1 MHRAEFGATARAVE
15 SSGPAVRTLAR
26 TVHGLLEIRAA
37 AQPERTAIS
46 TDDGQRLTF
55 AEWQGRSTAVAAA
68 LVRRGVRPGDRVGL
82 LFGLRDWPDF
92 AVHYCAV
99 TRAGGVAVPVSDR
112 QPAEAVAYV
121 LGHCEASGL
130 IAGPA
135 AAVPAGPWWATTP
148 PELAAE
154 AEAVTGSGAQ
164 TGAED
169 GTETGAE
176 TGPLPSVGPDA
187 PAQLLYTSGTT
198 GRPKGVLATHG
209 NVVHGTRP
217 TARHRPLTHSEEFL
231 HSFAVG
237 TNAGQ
242 TMLVNALDAH
252 PAALV
257 ATRFTP
263 GRFARLIEQRKV
275 GSVFVV
281 PAMAAELL
289 NAGVQSRFDLSSVR
303 LLGSTAAALPPT
315 VATAL
320 TRAFPNATVVNY
332 YTSTEAAPAQTAM
345 VYDPARPTALGLA
358 ARGSVMVAGP
368 DGRPLPAGETGD
380 VHLRSPGAQRAYYRD
395 AEAGAAVFRS
405 GWVRMGDVGFLDEDG
420 YLHLVDRE
428 SDVIKSGAHKI
439 STLQVEAAAL
449 EHPAVA
455 EVAVVGLPHPVLGMG
470 VGAAVVPVP
479 GADFDPAGLR
489 VFLADRLAAHEIPT
503 RITVL
508 DALPRNEGG
517 KPLKRAVRDLLAAP
531 A

>member
-1 MHRAEFGATARAVE
+1 MA
-15 SSGPAVRTLAR
+15 GPPAGR
-26 TVHGLLEIRAA
+26 TVHGLLELRSA
-37 AQPERTAIS
+37 AQPDRTAIS

-55 AEWQGRSTAVAAA
+55 AQWQDRSTAAATA
-68 LVRRGVRPGDRVGL
+68 LVRRGIRPGDRVGL
-82 LFGLRDWPDF
+82 LFGLRDWPEF

-99 TRAGGVAVPVSDR
+99 TRAGAVAVPVSDR

-121 LGHCEASGL
+121 LRHCGAAGL

-135 AAVPAGPWWATTP
+135 ATVPGGSWWVAGPA
-148 PELAAE
+148 ELAAE
-154 AEAVTGSGAQ
+154 VPEPALEDVELPEVTAEHLAQ
-164 TGAED
+164 
-169 GTETGAE
+169 
-176 TGPLPSVGPDA
+176 V
-187 PAQLLYTSGTT
+187 LYTSGTT

-217 TARHRPLTHSEEFL
+217 TARHRPLAHSEEFL

-242 TMLVNALDAH
+242 TMLINALTAH

-263 GRFARLIEQRKV
+263 GRFARLIQQRSV

-289 NAGVQSRFDLSSVR
+289 NAGVHTRYDLSSVR

-315 VATAL
+315 VAAAL

-345 VYDPARPTALGLA
+345 IYDPDRPTALGLA
-358 ARGSVMVAGP
+358 VHGTVMVAGP
-368 DGRPLPAGETGD
+368 DGRPLPPGETGD

-395 AEAGAAVFRS
+395 TEASAAVFRT

-428 SDVIKSGAHKI
+428 SDVIKSGAYKV

-455 EVAVVGLPHPVLGMG
+455 EVAVVGLPHPVLGMS

-479 GADFDPAGLR
+479 GAGFEPADLR
-489 VFLADRLAAHEIPT
+489 AFLADRLAGHEIPV
-503 RITVL
+503 RITTL
-508 DALPRNEGG
+508 DTLPRNEGG
-517 KPLKRAVRDLLAAP
+517 KPLKRAVRELLAAP

>member
-1 MHRAEFGATARAVE
+1 M
-15 SSGPAVRTLAR
+15 
-26 TVHGLLEIRAA
+26 HGLLELRAA
-37 AQPERTAIS
+37 VQPDRTAIS
-46 TDDGQRLTF
+46 TDDGRSLTF
-55 AEWQGRSTAVAAA
+55 AQWHDASTAVAVA
-68 LVRRGVRPGDRVGL
+68 LVRRGIRPGDRVGL

-99 TRAGGVAVPVSDR
+99 TRAGATAVPISDR
-112 QPAEAVAYV
+112 QPAEAVAFV
-121 LGHCEASGL
+121 LGHCEAAGL
-130 IAGPA
+130 VAGPA
-135 AAVPAGPWWATTP
+135 AQVPTGPWWTASP
-148 PELAAE
+148 AEL
-154 AEAVTGSGAQ
+154 V
-164 TGAED
+164 
-169 GTETGAE
+169 AE
-176 TGPLPSVGPDA
+176 TGVSAAVAAELERLPAVGPDA
-187 PAQLLYTSGTT
+187 PAQVLYTSGTT

-217 TARHRPLTHSEEFL
+217 HARHRPLTHSEEFL
-231 HSFAVG
+231 HCFAVG

-242 TMLVNALDAH
+242 TMLLNALDAH

-263 GRFARLIEQRKV
+263 GRFARLIEQRAV
-275 GSVFVV
+275 GSVFLV

-289 NAGVQSRFDLSSVR
+289 NARVQERFDLSSVR

-320 TRAFPNATVVNY
+320 TEAFPRAAVVNY

-345 VYDPARPTALGLA
+345 VYDPQRPTALGLA

-395 AEAGAAVFRS
+395 AEAGAGVFRA
-405 GWVRMGDVGFLDEDG
+405 GWVRMGDVGFLDADG

-428 SDVIKSGAHKI
+428 SDVIKSGAYKV

-455 EVAVVGLPHPVLGMG
+455 EVAVVGLPHPVLGMS
-470 VGAAVVPVP
+470 VGAAVVAAP
-479 GADFDPAGLR
+479 GAEFDPAELR
-489 VFLADRLAAHEIPT
+489 SFLAGRLAAHEIPG
-503 RITVL
+503 RITIL
-508 DALPRNEGG
+508 EALPRNEGG
-517 KPLKRAVRDLLAAP
+517 KPLKRAVRELLAAP

>member
-1 MHRAEFGATARAVE
+1 MRGATFGESAKDSERAV
-15 SSGPAVRTLAR
+15 GR
-26 TVHGLLEIRAA
+26 TVHGLLELRSAV
-37 AQPERTAIS
+37 QPDRTAIS
-46 TDDGQRLTF
+46 TDDGQQLTF
-55 AEWQGRSTAVAAA
+55 ARWQAAATAAATA
-68 LVRRGVRPGDRVGL
+68 LVRRGIRPGDRIGL
-82 LFGLRDWPDF
+82 LFGLRDWPEF

-99 TRAGGVAVPVSDR
+99 TRAGAVAVPISDR
-112 QPAEAVAYV
+112 QPAEAVGYV
-121 LGHCEASGL
+121 LDHCGAAGL
-130 IAGPA
+130 IAGPSA
-135 AAVPAGPWWATTP
+135 SAPAGPWWTADP
-148 PELAAE
+148 ARLAAE
-154 AEAVTGSGAQ
+154 AAELADQALQLPEVSADSLAQ
-164 TGAED
+164 
-169 GTETGAE
+169 
-176 TGPLPSVGPDA
+176 V
-187 PAQLLYTSGTT
+187 LYTSGTT

-217 TARHRPLTHSEEFL
+217 TAKHRPLTHSEEFL

-242 TMLVNALDAH
+242 TMLINALDAH

-263 GRFARLIEQRKV
+263 GRFARLIQQRSV

-289 NAGVQSRFDLSSVR
+289 NAGVHTRFDLSSVR

-320 TRAFPNATVVNY
+320 GTAFPNATVVNY

-345 VYDPARPTALGLA
+345 IYDPDRPTALGLA

-368 DGRPLPAGETGD
+368 DGRPLPPGETGD

-395 AEAGAAVFRS
+395 AEASAAVFRT
-405 GWVRMGDVGFLDEDG
+405 GWVRMGDVGYLDEDG

-428 SDVIKSGAHKI
+428 SDVIKSGAFKV

-455 EVAVVGLPHPVLGMG
+455 EVAVVGLPHPVLGMS
-470 VGAAVVPVP
+470 VGAAVVPAP
-479 GADFDPAGLR
+479 GTAFDPAELR
-489 VFLADRLAAHEIPT
+489 AFLAARLAAHEIPA
-503 RITVL
+503 RIVTL
-508 DALPRNEGG
+508 DVLPRNEGG
-517 KPLKRAVRDLLAAP
+517 KPLKRAVRERLTDP